1 MDGIDISLADV
12 AYPYYI
18 VPTQSPNATAWLTI
32 HGWGSSMKVLITGAS
47 GFVGQHVSTRLVH
60 EGHEVTGFDLT
71 PSLNDDYE
79 VIEGDLRDAQAVHA
93 AVDGMDAVCHIGAI
107 GDVYLAAEQP
117 SLAADVNVLGTSNVA
132 DAGVAAGARIVYA
145 STWEVY
151 GDVEYEPMDEA
162 HPKNPD
168 HPYNITKL
176 AGEQMLLASA
186 NLRGLSA
193 IALRLG
199 TAYGPGLRPNS
210 VFRIFI
216 DRARRG
222 DTITIMGDGSQTRQ
236 FVHVS
241 DLARAFSLACAS
253 DASGIA
259 LNTVAPEPITIK
271 ELAETVV
278 ARFPTEIVYA
288 PARAGDVPPALVS
301 SEKIG
306 EVLGWKPQVSF
317 SEGLADLMESV
328 VDES

>member
-1 MDGIDISLADV
+1 MR
-12 AYPYYI
+12 
-18 VPTQSPNATAWLTI
+18 
-32 HGWGSSMKVLITGAS
+32 VLITGAS
-47 GFVGQHVSTRLVH
+47 GFVGKHVATHLVH
-60 EGHEVTGFDLT
+60 EGHDVTGFDLT
-71 PSLNDDYE
+71 ASTSKDYK
-79 VIEGDLRDAQAVHA
+79 VIEGDLRDGPSVHA
-93 AVDGMDAVCHIGAI
+93 AVEGMDTVVHIGAI

-117 SLAADVNVLGTSNVA
+117 SLAAGVNVLGTSNVA
-132 DAGVAAGARIVYA
+132 DAGVTNGVRVVYA

-151 GDVEYEPMDEA
+151 GEVEYEPIDEE
-162 HPKNPD
+162 HPTNPD

-186 NLRGLSA
+186 NLRGLST
-193 IALRLG
+193 ISLRLG

-222 DTITIMGDGSQTRQ
+222 ETITIMGDGSQSRQ

-241 DLARAFSLACAS
+241 DLARAFALACSS
-253 DASGIA
+253 DASGIV

-271 ELAETVV
+271 QLAETVV

-301 SEKIG
+301 ADRIG
-306 EVLGWKPQVSF
+306 DVLGWKPEVSF
-317 SEGLADLMESV
+317 SQGLADLMDSV
-328 VDES
+328 ADES